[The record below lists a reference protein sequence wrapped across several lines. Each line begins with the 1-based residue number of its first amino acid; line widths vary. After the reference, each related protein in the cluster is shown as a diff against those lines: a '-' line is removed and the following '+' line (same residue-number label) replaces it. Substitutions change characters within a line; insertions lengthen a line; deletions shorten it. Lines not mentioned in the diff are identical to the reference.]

1 MEYKYDITEEKK
13 QKLREITINAI
24 KREQELKGD
33 TMCEEVYDLDY
44 NDALEYFGADADT
57 LEFLKELD
65 EDEKENL
72 HLQLVVNHEEK
83 WAIWRMGH
91 WFRDT
96 KNLSQL
102 GNGIDNTDDHE
113 DDYEAVVELIR
124 EQGWK
129 PTE

>member
-1 MEYKYDITEEKK
+1 
-13 QKLREITINAI
+13 
-24 KREQELKGD
+24 
-33 TMCEEVYDLDY
+33 MCEVYDLDY
-44 NDALEYFGADADT
+44 ADALIYFGADADT

-72 HLQLVVNHEEK
+72 HLQVVVNHEEK

-91 WFRDT
+91 WFRNT
-96 KNLSQL
+96 KHLQQL
-102 GNGIDNTDDHE
+102 GNGIDDTDDHE
-113 DDYEAVVELIR
+113 DDYEAVMELIR